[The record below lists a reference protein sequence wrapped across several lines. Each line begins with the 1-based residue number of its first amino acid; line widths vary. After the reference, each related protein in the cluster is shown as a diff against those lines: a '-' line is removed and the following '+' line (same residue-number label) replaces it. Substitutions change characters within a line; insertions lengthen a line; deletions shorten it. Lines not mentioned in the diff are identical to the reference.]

1 MLVVTHELFLKS
13 QPADIRIEI
22 RLYQPVQ
29 FDRNWGCRYEID
41 WPEGSKATM
50 AYGLDAL
57 QALVL
62 VLQMIGSELYT
73 SAYHADGLL
82 RASSQ
87 EAGYGFPVPPIL
99 RDMLIGGDALS
110 F

>member
-13 QPADIRIEI
+13 QPADVRMEV
-22 RLYQPVQ
+22 RLYQPIQ

-41 WPEGSKATM
+41 WPEGARKRM

-62 VLQMIGSELYT
+62 SLQMIGSELYT
-73 SAYHADGLL
+73 STYHADGLL
-82 RASSQ
+82 RASGQ

-99 RDMLIGGDALS
+99 RDMLVGEDALS